1 MEIDDYI
8 VATDGRLVELSSQGD
23 QQAFEHL
30 YARYHEAIMRL
41 FEIRL
46 AGDKEAAADL
56 VQETFIKVYLHLDA
70 YADEYSFGQWV
81 YTIARNTLV
90 DYLRRRTD
98 DISIDSAVRTPLSPI
113 ATTPTPEES
122 VIQSQRRAHFEASL
136 AELSEDYRRIIE
148 LRFIDEYSY
157 EEIAEKL
164 GRPINTIKTQIRR
177 AKAAV
182 SRMILDKEQG

>member
-8 VATDGRLVELSSQGD
+8 VTSDADLMELSSQGD

-30 YARYHEAIMRL
+30 FTRYREAIRRL
-41 FEIRL
+41 FEQRL
-46 AGDKEAAADL
+46 GDKVTAEDL
-56 VQETFIKVYLHLDA
+56 VQETFIKVYLHLKDYSPA
-70 YADEYSFGQWV
+70 YTFGQWV

-98 DISIDSAVRTPLSPI
+98 DLSIDFDFRSPQ
-113 ATTPTPEES
+113 ATTMSPEES
-122 VIQSQRRAHFEASL
+122 VIIKQRRDHFEASL
-136 AELSEDYRRIIE
+136 NELSEDYRKIIE
-148 LRFIDEYSY
+148 MRFLDEYSY

-164 GRPINTIKTQIRR
+164 DRPINTVKTQIRR

-182 SRMILDKEQG
+182 CKMILDKE